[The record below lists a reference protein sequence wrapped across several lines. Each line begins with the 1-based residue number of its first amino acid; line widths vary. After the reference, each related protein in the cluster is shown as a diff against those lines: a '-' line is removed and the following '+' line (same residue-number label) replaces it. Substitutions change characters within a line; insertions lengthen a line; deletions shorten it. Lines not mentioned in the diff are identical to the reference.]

1 MDQQLSKVKTI
12 DRNELLKEKIH
23 DKETENKTSLVLTYN
38 RFSPNNIRNIVLF
51 SNKFS

>member
-1 MDQQLSKVKTI
+1 MDQQLSEVKAI

-23 DKETENKTSLVLTYN
+23 DKETENKTSLVLTCN
-38 RFSPNNIRNIVLF
+38 RFSPNISNIVLL